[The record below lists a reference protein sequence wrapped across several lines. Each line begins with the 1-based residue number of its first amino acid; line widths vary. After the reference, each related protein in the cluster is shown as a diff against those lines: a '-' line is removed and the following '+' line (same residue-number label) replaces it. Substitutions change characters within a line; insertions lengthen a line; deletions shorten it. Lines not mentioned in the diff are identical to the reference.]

1 MRPRSAHEHAPQ
13 RTLAPRTSSGTA
25 ASGVSRNSPGGTPK
39 GTELDVWNTVPM
51 RVRLQLDLPADA
63 RLLPRTRWA
72 LRGYLEELGASDEI
86 AGDVI
91 LALDEACAN
100 VVRHAFPEG
109 DGSFRLLAEL
119 SEDEVLFQVEDHG
132 VGFNPYETTGLGVE
146 LGATSGRGL
155 RLTRQLMTAVG
166 GESPMPDG
174 GTRLLMRKLLQGKKP
189 AAP

>member
-1 MRPRSAHEHAPQ
+1 
-13 RTLAPRTSSGTA
+13 
-25 ASGVSRNSPGGTPK
+25 
-39 GTELDVWNTVPM
+39 M

-72 LRGYLEELGASDEI
+72 LRGYLEELGASDEV
-86 AGDVI
+86 AGDII

-119 SEDEVLFQVEDHG
+119 SRNEVVFQVEDHG

-146 LGATSGRGL
+146 LEATSGRGL
-155 RLTRQLMTAVG
+155 RLIRQLMSAVEV
-166 GESPMPDG
+166 ESPMADG
-174 GTRLLMRKLLQGKKP
+174 GTRLLMRKSLRGDEP
-189 AAP
+189 AAPPGAESPMAIISEDIIRLS